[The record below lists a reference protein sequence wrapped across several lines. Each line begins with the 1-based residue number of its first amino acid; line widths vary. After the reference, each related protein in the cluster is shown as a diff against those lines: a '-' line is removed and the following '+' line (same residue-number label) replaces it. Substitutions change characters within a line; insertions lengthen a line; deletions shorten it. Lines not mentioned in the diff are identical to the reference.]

1 MIKIPEKILD
11 SIKKPKTLVI
21 FGLIGIFLIFLS
33 SLSGDNTEESAE
45 MMPGQLNLEE
55 YRESLEENIA
65 DMVTDITGSR
75 KVKVIVTLDSGVRYS
90 YADTREESSSDKTEK
105 EAQVTDSE
113 IKEGYITVKS
123 ASGGEEALLL
133 KTEMPEIRGVAV
145 VCEGGDNEYINE
157 KIVNTITAALNITSK
172 RVYICGRNAK

>member
-21 FGLIGIFLIFLS
+21 IGLVGIFLIFLS
-33 SLSGDNTEESAE
+33 SLGGEDKDDSVEII
-45 MMPGQLNLEE
+45 PGQLNVEEYKENLEE
-55 YRESLEENIA
+55 DIA
-65 DMVTDITGSR
+65 EMVTDITGSR
-75 KVKVIVTLDSGVRYS
+75 KVKVIVTLDSGMRYS

-105 EAQVTDSE
+105 EAQITDSE

-157 KIVNTITAALNITSK
+157 KILNTVTAALNITSK
-172 RVYICGRNAK
+172 RVYICGRNN

>member
-1 MIKIPEKILD
+1 M
-11 SIKKPKTLVI
+11 
-21 FGLIGIFLIFLS
+21 
-33 SLSGDNTEESAE
+33 
-45 MMPGQLNLEE
+45 
-55 YRESLEENIA
+55 
-65 DMVTDITGSR
+65 
-75 KVKVIVTLDSGVRYS
+75 IVTLDSGVRYS

-172 RVYICGRNAK
+172 RVYICGRNN